1 VKTIEETNLPG
12 VGIRH
17 DFETESGERIGVIT
31 HHTGKRDLLLY
42 DRNDPDICQSVVDL
56 TEDEARTFGEMLG
69 ASQVTRSLNNLQQS
83 LGGLVIDWIPI
94 RNDWECNGHTL
105 AEVNLSKTGVLV
117 VAVIRNGETIPM
129 PSADFQI
136 FSGDTAVVVGEPD
149 GIRQAGELMHG

>member
-1 VKTIEETNLPG
+1 MKTIEETNLPG

-83 LGGLVIDWIPI
+83 IGGLAIDWIPI
-94 RNDWECNGHTL
+94 RSDWECTGHTL

-117 VAVIRNGETIPM
+117 VAVIRNGDTVPM
-129 PSADFQI
+129 PPADFQI
-136 FSGDTAVVVGEPD
+136 FSGDTAVVVGTPD